1 MKLAS
6 EYRSARREAAKI
18 AARAEKV
25 PFSQFWREIQDKFGP
40 ETKSSPIQMKQGK
53 YMPRQGDAE
62 KARRLRTMKE
72 IINAA

>member
-1 MKLAS
+1 MKAAS
-6 EYRSARREAAKI
+6 EYRGARREAAEI

-25 PFSQFWREIQDKFGP
+25 PFSHFWRAIQDKSGP
-40 ETKSSPIQMKQGK
+40 KTISRPTEMKQGK
-53 YMPRQGDAE
+53 YMPKQGEGE